1 MSDREY
7 VYIVSNDST
16 GTAFFMPEG
25 FESNV
30 TVHLWGA
37 GGGQGYSS
45 TLGGGGAYVSSTLS
59 LSEGDFVE
67 IFVGNPGTN
76 GAREIGGVGGI
87 SGASTG
93 LNVYTVLNGKTADN
107 SAPLP
112 GDDNNIGAGGGGGG
126 ATAVIINGNVIVAA
140 AGGGGGAGGSGYQ
153 TGTVGNPG
161 GVQTSPS
168 GGSSFG
174 GGGHGNSNY
183 ATGGGGGGGYPNS
196 GENGYNVGDDVSGLV
211 TGRGPAGG
219 QGGYNFGGNVTI
231 NGIDSIAG
239 GRSTEY
245 YPTTL
250 TLTEASSI
258 RRVRYQKFR
267 STKSEPLSAWPKGAP
282 VGEFLELTVGETP
295 PNTTL
300 SRDLRSPEIYG
311 SFVYFIGPEPTNFIP
326 TGTFFRTLSWDYWQ
340 PVAELGT
347 ASRPVARIA
356 NAGYPGYAVLVL
368 ERKFN
373 VNIKDSSNTW
383 KKVTAAYVKFPSS
396 TKTFY
401 RTIPPATIT
410 FASPGTSTFVVPPGV
425 FSIGASV
432 TGGGGGGG
440 GGGYGTGGESSGSGG
455 GGGSGYTSTG
465 SISVTPGETLTVV
478 VGAGGLA
485 GASHYSRSAIGNGG
499 NGGASTLSRG
509 ASTLLTAAA
518 GNGGTG
524 GLENQT
530 VAGGTG
536 FNNGSVGLGAVGTVR
551 AGGNGG
557 ASTLASGAVGVAS
570 TGGGSGFAG
579 ITAAP
584 SGTSGAG
591 GAGGGASDGVGS
603 GPAGDQAANGGAGG
617 AGQITLSYSSAPIAE
632 IVTTGG
638 WKQITAAW
646 TKINNVWKS
655 ILSSNDVDSL
665 EPTTEIYTSLLTN
678 EFVVPAGCTKI
689 YASLIGGGGGGGGDD
704 SPYGGAAGFSGSI
717 VKSVIN
723 VTPGDVLT
731 IGVGGGGGSGASHST
746 SGAGYGGSS
755 SLGFGGGRGGS
766 AGSVPQSGAG
776 GGGGA
781 ASVLK
786 INNVITAV
794 AAGGGGGAGGGH
806 RGPAN
811 TTKPS
816 YANSAAFFGSA
827 GQDKSGDGGGAG
839 GGGGGFFGGSGGTNP
854 GGDVGSNPGSD
865 GSNLVPPGGFS
876 GTANNQGAARANGG
890 QGSITISY
898 YTP

>member
-7 VYIVSNDST
+7 VYIVRNDST

-45 TLGGGGAYVSSTLS
+45 TSGGGGGYVTSTLS

-76 GAREIGGVGGI
+76 GARELGGVGGT
-87 SGASTG
+87 SGPVTG
-93 LNVYTVLNGKTADN
+93 LNAYVSLNGKTADN
-107 SAPLP
+107 SAPT
-112 GDDNNIGAGGGGGG
+112 GYNDDNNIGAGGGGGG
-126 ATAVIINGNVIVAA
+126 ATAVIVNGNVIVAA

-153 TGTVGNPG
+153 IGTAGNPG
-161 GVQTSPS
+161 GVQTSPT
-168 GGSSFG
+168 GGSQFG
-174 GGGHGNSNY
+174 GGGHANSNY
-183 ATGGGGGGGYPNS
+183 ATGGGGGGGYPNA
-196 GENGYNVGDDVSGLV
+196 GENGYNVGDDVSGLP

-219 QGGYNFGGNVTI
+219 QGGYNYGGNTTV
-231 NGIDSIAG
+231 NGSGSVAG
-239 GRSTEY
+239 GNTTEY

-250 TLTEASSI
+250 TTTP
-258 RRVRYQKFR
+258 R
-267 STKSEPLSAWPKGAP
+267 S
-282 VGEFLELTVGETP
+282 
-295 PNTTL
+295 
-300 SRDLRSPEIYG
+300 G
-311 SFVYFIGPEPTNFIP
+311 SF
-326 TGTFFRTLSWDYWQ
+326 
-340 PVAELGT
+340 
-347 ASRPVARIA
+347 IA
-356 NAGYPGYAVLVL
+356 NAGYPGYAVLIL

-383 KKVTAAYVKFPSS
+383 KKVTAAYVKLPSS

-401 RTIPPATIT
+401 RTIPPTTTT
-410 FASPGTSTFVVPPGV
+410 FTNSGAGTFVVPPGV
-425 FSIGASV
+425 TSVTLTMIGGGGAGTGNYGSGQGWPSPGGGSAAYFSNVTVAVTPGASIAYSV
-432 TGGGGGGG
+432 GGSSGNTSFGSLIAGAGGNAPFRDQPTACQGGLGGVATGTGGVNGTAGNNGICGGGNGNGANSPYGTGGGGVSSGNGGSASGFGAGGGGGGNN
-440 GGGYGTGGESSGSGG
+440 SS
-455 GGGSGYTSTG
+455 GGSGS
-465 SISVTPGETLTVV
+465 PG
-478 VGAGGLA
+478 
-485 GASHYSRSAIGNGG
+485 
-499 NGGASTLSRG
+499 
-509 ASTLLTAAA
+509 
-518 GNGGTG
+518 
-524 GLENQT
+524 
-530 VAGGTG
+530 
-536 FNNGSVGLGAVGTVR
+536 F
-551 AGGNGG
+551 
-557 ASTLASGAVGVAS
+557 
-570 TGGGSGFAG
+570 
-579 ITAAP
+579 
-584 SGTSGAG
+584 
-591 GAGGGASDGVGS
+591 
-603 GPAGDQAANGGAGG
+603 
-617 AGQITLSYSSAPIAE
+617 ITLSYSSAPIAE
-632 IVTTGG
+632 IVDTGG
-638 WKQITAAW
+638 WTQITAAW

-655 ILSSNDVDSL
+655 ILSSNDVNSL
-665 EPTTEIYTSLLTN
+665 EPTTETYSSLLTN

-704 SPYGGAAGFSGSI
+704 SPYLGAAGFSGSV
-717 VKSVIN
+717 VKAVIN

-755 SLGFGGGRGGS
+755 SLGFDGGRGGS
-766 AGSVPQSGAG
+766 AGPVPQSGAG

-786 INNVITAV
+786 INNVIKAV

-890 QGSITISY
+890 NGSITISY

>member
-7 VYIVSNDST
+7 LYIVRNDST

-37 GGGQGYSS
+37 GGGQGYSATS
-45 TLGGGGAYVSSTLS
+45 GGGGAYVTSTLS

-76 GAREIGGVGGI
+76 GAREIGGVGGT

-93 LNVYTVLNGKTADN
+93 LNAYVSLNGKTADN
-107 SAPLP
+107 SAPT
-112 GDDNNIGAGGGGGG
+112 GYNDDNNIGAGGGGGG
-126 ATAVIINGNVIVAA
+126 ATAVIVNGNVIVAA

-153 TGTVGNPG
+153 IGTVGNPG
-161 GVQTSPS
+161 GVQTSPT
-168 GGSSFG
+168 GGSQFG
-174 GGGHGNSNY
+174 GGGHANSNY
-183 ATGGGGGGGYPNS
+183 ATGGGGGGGYPS
-196 GENGYNVGDDVSGLV
+196 AGENGYNVSDDVSGLV

-219 QGGYNFGGNVTI
+219 QGGYNYGGNTTV
-231 NGIDSIAG
+231 NGSGAIAG
-239 GRSTEY
+239 GNSTEY

-250 TLTEASSI
+250 TTAP
-258 RRVRYQKFR
+258 R
-267 STKSEPLSAWPKGAP
+267 S
-282 VGEFLELTVGETP
+282 
-295 PNTTL
+295 
-300 SRDLRSPEIYG
+300 G
-311 SFVYFIGPEPTNFIP
+311 SF
-326 TGTFFRTLSWDYWQ
+326 
-340 PVAELGT
+340 
-347 ASRPVARIA
+347 IA

-401 RTIPPATIT
+401 RTIPPTTTT
-410 FASPGTSTFVVPPGV
+410 FTNPGAGTFVVPPEV
-425 FSIGASV
+425 TSV
-432 TGGGGGGG
+432 TLTMIGGGGGGQGNYTTPQGWPSPG
-440 GGGYGTGGESSGSGG
+440 GGSAAYFSNVTVPVTPGASIPYTVGGRGSNTSFGSLIAGAGGNAPDRSAPTACQGGLGGVATGAGGVNGTQGNNGICGGGNGNGANSPYGTGGVGTSSGNGGSATGFGAGG
-455 GGGSGYTSTG
+455 GGG
-465 SISVTPGETLTVV
+465 
-478 VGAGGLA
+478 
-485 GASHYSRSAIGNGG
+485 GN
-499 NGGASTLSRG
+499 NS
-509 ASTLLTAAA
+509 
-518 GNGGTG
+518 
-524 GLENQT
+524 
-530 VAGGTG
+530 
-536 FNNGSVGLGAVGTVR
+536 
-551 AGGNGG
+551 
-557 ASTLASGAVGVAS
+557 
-570 TGGGSGFAG
+570 GGGSGSPGF
-579 ITAAP
+579 
-584 SGTSGAG
+584 
-591 GAGGGASDGVGS
+591 
-603 GPAGDQAANGGAGG
+603 
-617 AGQITLSYSSAPIAE
+617 ITLSYSSAPIAE
-632 IVTTGG
+632 IVETGG
-638 WKQITAAW
+638 WTQITAAW
-646 TKINNVWKS
+646 TKVNNVWKS

-665 EPTTEIYTSLLTN
+665 EPTTETYTSLLTN

-704 SPYGGAAGFSGSI
+704 SPYLGAAGFPGSV

-723 VTPGDVLT
+723 VSPGDVLT

-766 AGSVPQSGAG
+766 AGPVPQSGAG

-786 INNVITAV
+786 INNVIKAV

-827 GQDKSGDGGGAG
+827 GEDKSGDGGGAG

-876 GTANNQGAARANGG
+876 GTANNQGAARTNGG
-890 QGSITISY
+890 NGSITISY

>member
-7 VYIVSNDST
+7 VYIVRNDST

-45 TLGGGGAYVSSTLS
+45 TSGGGGAYVTSTLS
-59 LSEGDFVE
+59 VSEGDFVE

-76 GAREIGGVGGI
+76 GGREIGGVGGT

-93 LNVYTVLNGKTADN
+93 LNAYVSLNGKTADN
-107 SAPLP
+107 SAPT
-112 GDDNNIGAGGGGGG
+112 GYNDDNNIGAGGGGGG
-126 ATAVIINGNVIVAA
+126 ATAIIVNGNVIVAA

-153 TGTVGNPG
+153 IGTAGNPG

-168 GGSSFG
+168 GGSQSG
-174 GGGHGNSNY
+174 GGGHANSNY
-183 ATGGGGGGGYPNS
+183 ATGGGGGGGYPNA
-196 GENGYNVGDDVSGLV
+196 GENGYNVSDDVSGLV

-219 QGGYNFGGNVTI
+219 QGGYNYGGNTTV
-231 NGIDSIAG
+231 NGSGSVAG
-239 GRSTEY
+239 GNSTEY

-250 TLTEASSI
+250 TTTP
-258 RRVRYQKFR
+258 R
-267 STKSEPLSAWPKGAP
+267 S
-282 VGEFLELTVGETP
+282 
-295 PNTTL
+295 
-300 SRDLRSPEIYG
+300 G
-311 SFVYFIGPEPTNFIP
+311 SF
-326 TGTFFRTLSWDYWQ
+326 
-340 PVAELGT
+340 
-347 ASRPVARIA
+347 IA

-383 KKVTAAYVKFPSS
+383 KKVTAAYVKLPSS
-396 TKTFY
+396 STTVY
-401 RTIPPATIT
+401 RTIPPTTNTYEYGTHT
-410 FASPGTSTFVVPPGV
+410 FTVPAGI
-425 FSIGASV
+425 FSIDV
-432 TGGGGGGG
+432 DIVGGGGGSSSPNGG
-440 GGGYGTGGESSGSGG
+440 CNYGASNSGGG
-455 GGGSGYTSTG
+455 GGGSGGYRQSTLAVVPG
-465 SISVTPGETLTVV
+465 DVINITVGGGGRAGDRASVCYYGTNGASGGDSSIQSTRFGTLT
-478 VGAGGLA
+478 A
-485 GASHYSRSAIGNGG
+485 
-499 NGGASTLSRG
+499 T
-509 ASTLLTAAA
+509 
-518 GNGGTG
+518 GGTG
-524 GLENQT
+524 ATVGWEFNGGPAYGGNQANGSPGT
-530 VAGGTG
+530 RNGGYG
-536 FNNGSVGLGAVGTVR
+536 GSPGGNNGAF
-551 AGGNGG
+551 GGNQGNP
-557 ASTLASGAVGVAS
+557 TN
-570 TGGGSGFAG
+570 
-579 ITAAP
+579 
-584 SGTSGAG
+584 GAG
-591 GAGGGASDGVGS
+591 GASPYNGYGSGGTSGVSFLTATVVTDPRTGSSANGFYVRDAGERSDPSSISGARQYIVRLDGVTVWDSTSLPPSTYRPGTFRGS
-603 GPAGDQAANGGAGG
+603 VYGISDSGSITTSPRSSPFGDQLSAFDLLSTGSGGAGG
-617 AGQITLSYSSAPIAE
+617 AGIVTISYSSAPLAE

-655 ILSSNDVDSL
+655 ILSSTDVNSL
-665 EPTTEIYTSLLTN
+665 EPTTQTYTSLLTN

-704 SPYGGAAGFSGSI
+704 SPYLGAAGFSGSI

-723 VTPGDVLT
+723 VSPGDVLT

-827 GQDKSGDGGGAG
+827 GEDKSGDGGGAG

-876 GTANNQGAARANGG
+876 GIANNQGAARANGG
-890 QGSITISY
+890 NGSITISY